1 MASAE
6 LVAYFKTLIPEFA
19 NLTDEVISSN
29 IDIYEDF
36 VSFSYFGRFYEK
48 ALCYFVAHNMVL
60 NNIVT
65 NEGSESGYLVSGNI
79 IREKEGDLE
88 RAYGDNQSISSDAD
102 SLLKKS
108 YYGRIYLQ
116 IRDMLKPIGMT
127 RICL

>member
-1 MASAE
+1 M
-6 LVAYFKTLIPEFA
+6 
-19 NLTDEVISSN
+19 
-29 IDIYEDF
+29 
-36 VSFSYFGRFYEK
+36 
-48 ALCYFVAHNMVL
+48 MVL

-88 RAYGDNQSISSDAD
+88 RAYSDNQSSSSDAD

>member
-1 MASAE
+1 MDSAE

-29 IDIYEDF
+29 IDIYGDF
-36 VSFSYFGRFYEK
+36 VSVSYFGKFYEK

-60 NNIVT
+60 NNIVA

-88 RAYGDNQSISSDAD
+88 RAYG
-102 SLLKKS
+102 
-108 YYGRIYLQ
+108 
-116 IRDMLKPIGMT
+116 
-127 RICL
+127 